1 MKKISQVGKWLSQAW
16 PVWVTLLLMGI
27 NVFLFQ
33 LFHYDRHL
41 VHRLAGVTLQ
51 IVGGGFVLFSLNKN
65 MGVFNQAT
73 FGQRIARWWRF
84 CPFRKRENISL
95 QVQGAIQYQYSGSP
109 VLLTHRKGGTIEE
122 KVEELE
128 KRIEEFYKEMKNGD
142 ETLQR
147 AIESAKEE
155 LRSEH
160 IDEGRKIAEMK
171 SLLKNTVVGSVNS
184 QFFGILLVFYGT
196 TLPII

>member
-1 MKKISQVGKWLSQAW
+1 
-16 PVWVTLLLMGI
+16 MGI

-51 IVGGGFVLFSLNKN
+51 IVGGGFVLFSINKN

-73 FGQRIARWWRF
+73 LGQRMTRWWRSR
-84 CPFRKRENISL
+84 PFRKRGDISL
-95 QVQGAIQYQYSGSP
+95 QVQDAIHLQMSGSP
-109 VLLTHRKGGTIEE
+109 VLLVHRKGGTIEE
-122 KVEELE
+122 RVQELE

-142 ETLQR
+142 KALQK

-160 IDEGRKIAEMK
+160 IDEVRKIAEIK
-171 SLLKNTVVGSVNS
+171 SLLKTTIVGSVNS

-196 TLPII
+196 ALPII

>member
-1 MKKISQVGKWLSQAW
+1 
-16 PVWVTLLLMGI
+16 
-27 NVFLFQ
+27 
-33 LFHYDRHL
+33 
-41 VHRLAGVTLQ
+41 
-51 IVGGGFVLFSLNKN
+51 
-65 MGVFNQAT
+65 
-73 FGQRIARWWRF
+73 
-84 CPFRKRENISL
+84 
-95 QVQGAIQYQYSGSP
+95 
-109 VLLTHRKGGTIEE
+109 
-122 KVEELE
+122 
-128 KRIEEFYKEMKNGD
+128 MKNGD